1 MASQKYGV
9 LQERRKVVIV
19 GDAMCGKTCLLF
31 AFKDDQFVSTSGITM
46 LNKYQKNV
54 QIDEKIIDFIFY
66 DTTGIEHYENF
77 RALSYPDTNIIL
89 ICFSVDNPVSVT
101 SITDRWIQEV
111 RHFCGQ
117 CPVILVAC
125 EKPVTTDIG
134 GQLAI
139 QIKADAYMECS
150 AKIREGVQDLFVHA
164 AQLSLKKRSHKE
176 CVLC

>member
-1 MASQKYGV
+1 
-9 LQERRKVVIV
+9 
-19 GDAMCGKTCLLF
+19 
-31 AFKDDQFVSTSGITM
+31 M

-54 QIDEKIIDFIFY
+54 PIGEKIIDFTFH

-111 RHFCGQ
+111 RYFCNQ

-125 EKPVTTDIG
+125 KKDLRTDPQVIAKLKQEGEKPVTTDIG
-134 GQLAI
+134 GQLAV
-139 QIKADAYMECS
+139 QTKADAYIECS
-150 AKIREGVQDLFVHA
+150 AKTREGVQDLFVHTA
-164 AQLSLKKRSHKE
+164 RLSLKKRSHKE
-176 CVLC
+176 CVLY